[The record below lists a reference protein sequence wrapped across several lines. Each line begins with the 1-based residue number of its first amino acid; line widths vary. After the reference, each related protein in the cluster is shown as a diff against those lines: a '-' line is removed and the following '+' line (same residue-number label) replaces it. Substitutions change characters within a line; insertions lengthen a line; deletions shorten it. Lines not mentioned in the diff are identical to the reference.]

1 MYLFNIYV
9 GLPVAFF
16 YSLITSYI
24 LLSYFQNKK
33 KTNMLLFY
41 FGVLHLSFLFLMPII
56 CITIVLLPTED
67 FLIQYNEKVYSY
79 IIDIISY
86 ANHALN
92 KLIYPIIKIY
102 CQSGYISA
110 KYKFIHI
117 SLKDWI
123 LEFFDFWYSIIIII
137 VSLILRAVSEEQ
149 ANVFEFLLN
158 YLNILDLIKVY
169 IEIAYSIGNLT
180 LYYNKVI
187 KLKEEYKYFIIGKIS
202 IFRRKKIESFKKHFK
217 TLCQLNL
224 TYIKD
229 NAKFNSLSEI
239 PTFIDKIKS
248 EQYFKEE
255 ELGLI
260 EPEFLDENMTR
271 KKLEDLISEPYEKC
285 KEYSRKLD
293 RIKNVKED
301 VLGQKEPAQ
310 DERCIDKLFK
320 CCKCCKT
327 QKCEKILFWF
337 FAFLCSIILLQDVG
351 LHMSSIFNEVNND
364 RICNSTSVYETIE
377 QQENFE
383 NVFSEIIA
391 CLIGYPII
399 YFALSLATGVFILP
413 LLYALINRRS
423 ITGNFLYVRNSS
435 DTIDLAESLGKIT
448 EMIFPTI
455 YLSSVLYGMIYYA
468 PTNNK
473 KNLIFDVDCLF
484 FFEIPEFK
492 LIFYYKYIPILFFI
506 FIMRYFESINLKCL
520 KFKVHISD
528 ECYFDPRNCDVCCQE
543 IYKERREEYIDEGRK
558 EMGNTYGELNPIL
571 INQSNIINAPIYT
584 NNVNYNANNMN
595 YIPMNNNIA
604 PNQNNNNYMNYDNN
618 NTYNNYNN
626 NINYNYPTQVGFPP
640 NYPQPLLNN
649 NNASN

>member
-1 MYLFNIYV
+1 
-9 GLPVAFF
+9 
-16 YSLITSYI
+16 
-24 LLSYFQNKK
+24 
-33 KTNMLLFY
+33 
-41 FGVLHLSFLFLMPII
+41 
-56 CITIVLLPTED
+56 
-67 FLIQYNEKVYSY
+67 
-79 IIDIISY
+79 
-86 ANHALN
+86 
-92 KLIYPIIKIY
+92 
-102 CQSGYISA
+102 
-110 KYKFIHI
+110 
-117 SLKDWI
+117 
-123 LEFFDFWYSIIIII
+123 
-137 VSLILRAVSEEQ
+137 
-149 ANVFEFLLN
+149 
-158 YLNILDLIKVY
+158 
-169 IEIAYSIGNLT
+169 
-180 LYYNKVI
+180 
-187 KLKEEYKYFIIGKIS
+187 
-202 IFRRKKIESFKKHFK
+202 
-217 TLCQLNL
+217 
-224 TYIKD
+224 
-229 NAKFNSLSEI
+229 
-239 PTFIDKIKS
+239 
-248 EQYFKEE
+248 
-255 ELGLI
+255 
-260 EPEFLDENMTR
+260 MTR

>member
-1 MYLFNIYV
+1 
-9 GLPVAFF
+9 
-16 YSLITSYI
+16 
-24 LLSYFQNKK
+24 
-33 KTNMLLFY
+33 
-41 FGVLHLSFLFLMPII
+41 MPII

-271 KKLEDLISEPYEKC
+271 KKLESFKKHFKKLCQLNLTYIKDNSKFNCLSEIPTFIDKIKSEQYLEMEELGLIEPEILDESMTRQKLESIISEPYEK
-285 KEYSRKLD
+285 
-293 RIKNVKED
+293 
-301 VLGQKEPAQ
+301 
-310 DERCIDKLFK
+310 
-320 CCKCCKT
+320 
-327 QKCEKILFWF
+327 
-337 FAFLCSIILLQDVG
+337 
-351 LHMSSIFNEVNND
+351 
-364 RICNSTSVYETIE
+364 
-377 QQENFE
+377 
-383 NVFSEIIA
+383 
-391 CLIGYPII
+391 
-399 YFALSLATGVFILP
+399 
-413 LLYALINRRS
+413 
-423 ITGNFLYVRNSS
+423 
-435 DTIDLAESLGKIT
+435 
-448 EMIFPTI
+448 
-455 YLSSVLYGMIYYA
+455 
-468 PTNNK
+468 
-473 KNLIFDVDCLF
+473 
-484 FFEIPEFK
+484 
-492 LIFYYKYIPILFFI
+492 
-506 FIMRYFESINLKCL
+506 
-520 KFKVHISD
+520 
-528 ECYFDPRNCDVCCQE
+528 
-543 IYKERREEYIDEGRK
+543 
-558 EMGNTYGELNPIL
+558 
-571 INQSNIINAPIYT
+571 
-584 NNVNYNANNMN
+584 
-595 YIPMNNNIA
+595 
-604 PNQNNNNYMNYDNN
+604 
-618 NTYNNYNN
+618 
-626 NINYNYPTQVGFPP
+626 
-640 NYPQPLLNN
+640 
-649 NNASN
+649 